1 VPRLEIITTGGDDC
15 EAEREQWDDGNNV
28 LAVAPALIVEEKQ
41 LDEIVST
48 IREVLTALDATK
60 ALDLLSRE
68 KVDAVVTDLMM
79 PRIDGREF
87 VRQLRSDP
95 KTRDLPVIM
104 VTAYGS
110 DEAAEAGL
118 RDGASLFLAKPLDLA
133 LLATVL
139 RMSSRS
145 D

>member
-1 VPRLEIITTGGDDC
+1 VRVLVVDDD
-15 EAEREQWDDGNNV
+15 ESTAVMVSRF
-28 LAVAPALIVEEKQ
+28 LAKEGF
-41 LDEIVST
+41 D
-48 IREVLTALDATK
+48 VLTALDATK

-79 PRIDGREF
+79 PRIDGREL
-87 VRQLRSDP
+87 VRQLRADP

-118 RDGASLFLAKPLDLA
+118 RDGASLFLAKPLDLT

-139 RMSSRS
+139 RLASRS

>member
-1 VPRLEIITTGGDDC
+1 MLHPRPAQAGGKGGASVRVLVVDDD
-15 EAEREQWDDGNNV
+15 EST
-28 LAVAPALIVEEKQ
+28 AVM
-41 LDEIVST
+41 VS
-48 IREVLTALDATK
+48 RFLSKEGFDVLTALDATK

-95 KTRDLPVIM
+95 STRDLPVIM

-139 RMSSRS
+139 RMAGRT

>member
-1 VPRLEIITTGGDDC
+1 VVDDD
-15 EAEREQWDDGNNV
+15 EATLLMVSRF
-28 LAVAPALIVEEKQ
+28 
-41 LDEIVST
+41 LDKEGFDV
-48 IREVLTALDATK
+48 VTALDAGT
-60 ALDLLSRE
+60 ALQLLASE

-79 PRIDGREF
+79 PRIDGREL
-87 VRQLRSDP
+87 VRQLRGDP

-118 RDGASLFLAKPLDLA
+118 RDGASLFLAKPLDLT

-139 RMSSRS
+139 RMASRAE
-145 D
+145 

>member
-1 VPRLEIITTGGDDC
+1 VEKVGASVRVLVVDDD
-15 EAEREQWDDGNNV
+15 EAT
-28 LAVAPALIVEEKQ
+28 ALM
-41 LDEIVST
+41 VSRFLT
-48 IREVLTALDATK
+48 KEGFDVITALDAAK
-60 ALDLLSRE
+60 ALKLLASE
-68 KVDAVVTDLMM
+68 KVDAIVTDLMM
-79 PRIDGREF
+79 PRIDGREL

-118 RDGASLFLAKPLDLA
+118 RDGASLFLAKPLDLT

-139 RMSSRS
+139 RMACPA

>member
-1 VPRLEIITTGGDDC
+1 MEGGGCYIPGPSRRVEKAGTSVRVLVVDDD
-15 EAEREQWDDGNNV
+15 ESTAVMVSRF
-28 LAVAPALIVEEKQ
+28 LAKEGF
-41 LDEIVST
+41 D
-48 IREVLTALDATK
+48 VLTALDATK

-79 PRIDGREF
+79 PRIDGREL

>member
-1 VPRLEIITTGGDDC
+1 MRVLVVDDD
-15 EAEREQWDDGNNV
+15 EAT
-28 LAVAPALIVEEKQ
+28 ALM
-41 LDEIVST
+41 VS
-48 IREVLTALDATK
+48 RFLNKEGFEVITALDAGK
-60 ALDLLSRE
+60 ALELLASE

-79 PRIDGREF
+79 PRIDGREL

-110 DEAAEAGL
+110 DEVAEAGL
-118 RDGASLFLAKPLDLA
+118 RDGASLFLAKPLDLS

-139 RMSSRS
+139 RMSSRG

>member
-1 VPRLEIITTGGDDC
+1 MRVLVVDDD
-15 EAEREQWDDGNNV
+15 ESTAVMVSRF
-28 LAVAPALIVEEKQ
+28 LAKEGF
-41 LDEIVST
+41 D
-48 IREVLTALDATK
+48 VLTALDATK
-60 ALDLLSRE
+60 ALDLLSHE

-79 PRIDGREF
+79 PRIDGREL
-87 VRQLRSDP
+87 VRQLRADP

-118 RDGASLFLAKPLDLA
+118 RDGASLFLAKPLDLT

-139 RMSSRS
+139 RMASRS

>member
-1 VPRLEIITTGGDDC
+1 VVDDD
-15 EAEREQWDDGNNV
+15 EATLLMVSRF
-28 LAVAPALIVEEKQ
+28 
-41 LDEIVST
+41 LDKEGFDV
-48 IREVLTALDATK
+48 VTALDAAT
-60 ALDLLSRE
+60 ALKMLASE

-79 PRIDGREF
+79 PRIDGREL
-87 VRQLRSDP
+87 VRQLRAEP

-118 RDGASLFLAKPLDLA
+118 RSGASLFLAKPLDLT

-139 RMSSRS
+139 RMSSRA